1 MPFFSGKHFWIL
13 QCKQYREKF
22 NFNWKILWR
31 EFDRHQNFALAS
43 TSKKLWALYFTFANK
58 NLGNSSQWKMES
70 SGEDFVKLLKELNCP
85 GADELQGEDVDWLFE
100 TSAQPLMKWI
110 CSSISPA
117 NCLTVE
123 EAKRWKE
130 FPKGQ
135 LILKCHFGVFNSSK
149 KRNFSQDFCP
159 SL

>member
-1 MPFFSGKHFWIL
+1 
-13 QCKQYREKF
+13 
-22 NFNWKILWR
+22 
-31 EFDRHQNFALAS
+31 
-43 TSKKLWALYFTFANK
+43 
-58 NLGNSSQWKMES
+58 MES

-135 LILKCHFGVFNSSK
+135 LILKCHLVSSNLPKITKFFSRIPALASEKRSNK
-149 KRNFSQDFCP
+149 K
-159 SL
+159 

>member
-1 MPFFSGKHFWIL
+1 
-13 QCKQYREKF
+13 
-22 NFNWKILWR
+22 
-31 EFDRHQNFALAS
+31 
-43 TSKKLWALYFTFANK
+43 
-58 NLGNSSQWKMES
+58 MES

-135 LILKCHFGVFNSSK
+135 LILKCPFGGFKSPKNSQFFSRIPALASK
-149 KRNFSQDFCP
+149 RRSNIKK
-159 SL
+159 